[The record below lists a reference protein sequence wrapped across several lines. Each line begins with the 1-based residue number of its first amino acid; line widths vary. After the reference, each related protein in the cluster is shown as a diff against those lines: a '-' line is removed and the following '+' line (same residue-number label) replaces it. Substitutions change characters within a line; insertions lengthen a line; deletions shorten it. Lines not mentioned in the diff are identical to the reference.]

1 MKNKNKVKK
10 LRSANNLTIV
20 CIDTMYHKLANKA
33 IDKAVQITGSNNVLI
48 ISDKNI
54 YPGSTW
60 IKTAPID
67 FHGYNKLA
75 FKGLSKY
82 VNTDHFMVVQYDGM
96 PTDANYWS
104 DDFLEYDYIGAVWP
118 WHEAGRDVGNG
129 GFSIRS
135 KRLAKLCNSA
145 ALTMSPDG
153 NFYGEDEL
161 ICRVYRDYL
170 EDKSIRVA
178 PASLAKSFSQEIPGG
193 KYPTYGF
200 HGGLSM
206 PYYLDPAHMEFYIN
220 NLTVPMVNNRLQ
232 RRILVG
238 LYLNN
243 KLELATHML
252 QVACTLLPTF
262 KEIMLSQTIAE
273 TSLFTNI
280 DIVSFEKFLAI
291 N

>member
-60 IKTAPID
+60 VKTAPID
-67 FHGYNKLA
+67 FQGYNKLA
-75 FKGLSKY
+75 FKGLHKY
-82 VNTDHFMVVQYDGM
+82 INTDHFMVVQYDGM
-96 PTDANYWS
+96 PTDASYWS
-104 DDFLEYDYIGAVWP
+104 DDFLEYDYIGAIWP

-135 KRLAKLCNSA
+135 KRLAKLCSSA

-161 ICRVYRDYL
+161 ICRIYRDHL
-170 EDKSIRVA
+170 ESKGIKVA

-206 PYYLDPAHMEFYIN
+206 PYYLDDIHMEFYIN
-220 NLTVPMVNNRLQ
+220 NLTISMVSNRLQ

-238 LYLNN
+238 LYISNR
-243 KLELATHML
+243 LELAIRML
-252 QVACTLLPTF
+252 QVACSLLPNF
-262 KEIMLSQTIAE
+262 KEILIHQVTAE
-273 TSLFTNI
+273 VSLFPTINI
-280 DIVSFEKFLAI
+280 VDFEKFLSAY
-291 N
+291 

>member
-10 LRSANNLTIV
+10 LRSADNLTIV
-20 CIDTMYHKLANKA
+20 CIDTMYHKLANKS
-33 IDKAVQITGSNNVLI
+33 IDKAVQVTRSNNVVV

-60 IKTAPID
+60 IETPPID
-67 FHGYNKLA
+67 FNGYNKLA
-75 FKGLSKY
+75 FKGLHKY

-96 PTDANYWS
+96 PIDQAYWN

-135 KRLAKLCNSA
+135 RKLAKLCSSD

-153 NFYGEDEL
+153 AFYGEDEL
-161 ICRVYRDYL
+161 ICRVYRNYL
-170 EDKSIRVA
+170 ETKGIQVA

-206 PYYLDPAHMEFYIN
+206 PYYLDDVHMEFYIN
-220 NLTVPMVNNRLQ
+220 NLTTSMINSRLQ

-243 KLELATHML
+243 RLEHAIHML
-252 QVACTLLPTF
+252 QVSCNLLPKF
-262 KEIMLSQTIAE
+262 KDILLDQVNIELDLFVGLSISE
-273 TSLFTNI
+273 
-280 DIVSFEKFLAI
+280 FEKFISI